1 MKPPA
6 MRTPALATVYLDNE
20 AIGLMGDPT
29 PRVSKIVAAGG
40 KRPDSV
46 QVLRALS
53 PTDQRGKPVQLDD
66 VIDRTAEP
74 TRPIYLTSKPLGAV
88 PGTRSHA
95 PLPSASASRHAAPA
109 VAIESP
115 VTDDARPRPL
125 GSRLG
130 DEPEAEW
137 DP

>member
-1 MKPPA
+1 
-6 MRTPALATVYLDNE
+6 MRTPALATIYLDNE
-20 AIGLMGDPT
+20 AVGLMGDPM

-46 QVLRALS
+46 QVLRGQSA
-53 PTDQRGKPVQLDD
+53 TDARSKPVQLDD

-74 TRPIYLTSKPLGAV
+74 TRPIYLTSRPKVPPHKPT
-88 PGTRSHA
+88 GTARAGMHA
-95 PLPSASASRHAAPA
+95 PPA

-115 VTDDARPRPL
+115 STDDTAPRPL
-125 GSRLG
+125 GSPLPS
-130 DEPEAEW
+130 EPEAEW

>member
-6 MRTPALATVYLDNE
+6 MKTPALATIYLDDE
-20 AIGLMGDPT
+20 RVGLMGDPM
-29 PRVSKIVAAGG
+29 PRVSKIVAAVG

-46 QVLRALS
+46 HVLRVQSAHDL
-53 PTDQRGKPVQLDD
+53 RGQPVRLDD

-74 TRPIYLTSKPLGAV
+74 TRPIYLTSKPKAPGASV
-88 PGTRSHA
+88 ARAGMHA
-95 PLPSASASRHAAPA
+95 PPA

-115 VTDDARPRPL
+115 VADDAGPRPL
-125 GSRLG
+125 GSPLP
-130 DEPEAEW
+130 DEPEPEW